1 MSESLISDELQTSKI
16 DSTVSKSVKKIK
28 VAKKKTVKIKN
39 EGIATDFV
47 KASVEGKRIARN
59 RKKSLY
65 KSGDSIEDMERA
77 TADLLT
83 DSSRKVISK
92 MEDEENNRLNEL
104 LSKTYSPRRKN
115 KKTDEKKIIKNA
127 INIV

>member
-1 MSESLISDELQTSKI
+1 MSESLISDELQTSKT

-47 KASVEGKRIARN
+47 KASVEGKQIARN

-65 KSGDSIEDMERA
+65 KNGDSIEDMERA

-92 MEDEENNRLNEL
+92 MEDEENNHYCSGDTRGAVH
-104 LSKTYSPRRKN
+104 YPH
-115 KKTDEKKIIKNA
+115 A
-127 INIV
+127 HP

>member
-1 MSESLISDELQTSKI
+1 MSESMTMDELQTSKLDPTI
-16 DSTVSKSVKKIK
+16 KPVKKFK
-28 VAKKKTVKIKN
+28 VAKKKSVKIKHD
-39 EGIATDFV
+39 GIATDFV
-47 KASVEGKRIARN
+47 KASVEGKQIARN

-65 KSGDSIEDMERA
+65 KSDDSIEDMERA

-104 LSKTYSPRRKN
+104 LDKTYSPR
-115 KKTDEKKIIKNA
+115 KKDTAVGSEKKIVKSV